1 MIVDRAAA
9 PDELDRVRS
18 LAADSVSWPL
28 VSSSFVNLQL
38 LRVIMGSGDE
48 DRVERAWIAA
58 PAATSGSVCP
68 VSGGSFYPVV
78 RDDVID
84 ETG

>member
-18 LAADSVSWPL
+18 LAAYSGSWPL

-38 LRVIMGSGDE
+38 PRVIMGSGDE
-48 DRVERAWIAA
+48 HRAERARVAA
-58 PAATSGSVCP
+58 P
-68 VSGGSFYPVV
+68 GG
-78 RDDVID
+78 DVGI
-84 ETG
+84 G